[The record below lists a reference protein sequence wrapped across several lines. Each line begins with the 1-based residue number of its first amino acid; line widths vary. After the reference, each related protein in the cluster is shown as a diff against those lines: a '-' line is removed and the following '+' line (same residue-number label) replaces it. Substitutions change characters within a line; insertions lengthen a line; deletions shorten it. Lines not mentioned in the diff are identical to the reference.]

1 MVEARLLADDWGDL
15 KERLSRCCV
24 EIGRKRREGGRTDY
38 HPPVRATRLGEISTS
53 TPSPPP
59 LSPRGPSQIF
69 ISDLLICGG
78 QWLHWV

>member
-38 HPPVRATRLGEISTS
+38 HPPVRATR
-53 TPSPPP
+53 
-59 LSPRGPSQIF
+59 R
-69 ISDLLICGG
+69 
-78 QWLHWV
+78 W